1 MNANQSGKDAL
12 NRLIKQA
19 AGVGR
24 MAANVGGMLANA
36 AGAVKKPVATAGKQL
51 PAPPP
56 PPPPPR
62 VPAAGMGQ
70 GTFDGIPRNGAG
82 QPIPTGPAPVP
93 PASRPAAE
101 IRKLDDA
108 AHNATL
114 RRAAANPVP
123 LPDSPPGKPPVEM
136 TPEQIQWHVP
146 AARPADWQIP
156 GLRKGSSAKSFGAKI
171 AAAIGLR
178 NQ

>member
-1 MNANQSGKDAL
+1 
-12 NRLIKQA
+12 
-19 AGVGR
+19 
-24 MAANVGGMLANA
+24 
-36 AGAVKKPVATAGKQL
+36 
-51 PAPPP
+51 
-56 PPPPPR
+56 
-62 VPAAGMGQ
+62 MGQ